1 MMHCLQAPRI
11 VMPCAR
17 NLRPR
22 TRISSTAIE
31 AATSSQTHFSCSSF
45 SSSPSMPRRL
55 ILLRHAHS
63 SWDDSSL
70 RDHERP
76 LSKAGRAD
84 AAKVSQIIC
93 RLGWVPQLILSS
105 DAARTRE
112 TLRIMQDQVGLLM
125 EVEVHFIPSFY
136 SIAAMDGQTA
146 EHIQRTVCRFSTDE
160 ITTVMCMG
168 HNKGWE
174 EAASF
179 LAGAPVKLETC
190 NAALLQASGKSW
202 EEAFDLAGPGGWEL
216 HGVATPDS
224 NICV

>member
-1 MMHCLQAPRI
+1 MQCLQAPRI
-11 VMPCAR
+11 MLCAQNR
-17 NLRPR
+17 RPR
-22 TRISSTAIE
+22 SRIARVATE
-31 AATSSQTHFSCSSF
+31 TVTSSQTHLSS
-45 SSSPSMPRRL
+45 SSSPSIPRRL

-63 SWDDSSL
+63 SWDDPSL
-70 RDHERP
+70 RDHDRP

-84 AAKVSQIIC
+84 AAKVSRILR

-146 EHIQRTVCRFSTDE
+146 EHIQRTVCRYSTDE

-174 EAASF
+174 EAAST
-179 LAGAPVKLETC
+179 LAGAPVKLKTC
-190 NAALLQASGKSW
+190 NAALLQASGNTW
-202 EEAFDLAGPGGWEL
+202 EETFALAGPGGWDL
-216 HGVATPDS
+216 HDVVTPDS
-224 NICV
+224 SICI